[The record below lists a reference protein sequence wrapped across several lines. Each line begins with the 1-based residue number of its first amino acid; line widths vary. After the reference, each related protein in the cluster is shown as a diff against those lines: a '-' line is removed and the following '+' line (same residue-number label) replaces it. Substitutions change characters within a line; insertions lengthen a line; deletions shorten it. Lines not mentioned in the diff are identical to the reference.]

1 VNKKYDIDDEIA
13 SSSRVVQEY
22 ITRLTE
28 ENEKIIIQLVKKDV
42 KILRLTNTI
51 KALEREIKENKPEFS
66 LVMNLGNANENA

>member
-1 VNKKYDIDDEIA
+1 MNKKYDIDDEIA